1 MYIQVKLT
9 LKTKK
14 EISRISRQDQITHKK
29 TGWYQTS
36 QEHTQ
41 QDNCGKKHF
50 QENSNA
56 SQGFYIKQNDP
67 SSIKA
72 NKKVIFKCA
81 RTQETVYPWT
91 LLEESTAGWA
101 SCKQEIGSNLGKR
114 MGGEHLLYV
123 FKELQRRQRQGHG

>member
-1 MYIQVKLT
+1 MVTQDDRCNLTAKLKINY
-9 LKTKK
+9 LIKK
-14 EISRISRQDQITHKK
+14 KKKK

-56 SQGFYIKQNDP
+56 GQGFYIKQNDP
-67 SSIKA
+67 SNIKA
-72 NKKVIFKCA
+72 NKKVIFKRA

-91 LLEESTAGWA
+91 LLEESTSGWA
-101 SCKQEIGSNLGKR
+101 SCKQEI
-114 MGGEHLLYV
+114 EV
-123 FKELQRRQRQGHG
+123 T